1 MFSVLRRYLA
11 DMLFLLGS
19 ERRKL
24 PWLLAGFLLVA
35 LMDVLGLACLT
46 NYGAGMPESVL
57 THNNVI
63 EKSNRFS
70 EIFSKL
76 LMGILKD

>member
-1 MFSVLRRYLA
+1 MFSVPRRYLA

-35 LMDVLGLACLT
+35 LMDVFGL
-46 NYGAGMPESVL
+46 VL
-57 THNNVI
+57 A
-63 EKSNRFS
+63 
-70 EIFSKL
+70 
-76 LMGILKD
+76 